1 MEIFSNIINFCG
13 MRTSSVSSSFRKYA
27 NFEWSVLAARY
38 KDIFSAFREG
48 VGFLESGLY
57 RVSKSSELHICY
69 CKSWYKSV
77 T

>member
-1 MEIFSNIINFCG
+1 MLILNGLFWQPDI
-13 MRTSSVSSSFRKYA
+13 R
-27 NFEWSVLAARY
+27 

-57 RVSKSSELHICY
+57 RVSKSSELCICY

>member
-1 MEIFSNIINFCG
+1 MLVVHLENMLILNGLFWQPDI
-13 MRTSSVSSSFRKYA
+13 R
-27 NFEWSVLAARY
+27 

-57 RVSKSSELHICY
+57 RVSKSSELRICY